1 MENHPTPYAE
11 LNAVLAELVQ
21 SVRRALGDTF
31 VGAYLQGSFAVGDFD
46 QHSDVDF
53 IIAIRD
59 ELSDS
64 QVADLQTTHQR
75 IYGLGSEWA
84 KHLEGSYFPLDV
96 LRHRER
102 RGTALWYLD
111 NGSQTLIPSNH
122 CNTMLVRCV
131 VRDMGV
137 TLAGPSPA
145 TLVDP
150 IPIDALREET
160 RATIREWGREIL
172 DRPEVYANRF
182 YQGYLVL
189 NYARMLHDMMVG
201 RPGSKRAGAE
211 WAKDRFGPAWTDLI
225 DRAWGGRPNP
235 AVSVREAADPAD
247 YERTLEFV
255 RLIIAELELPAGPN
269 EVSVIADAD
278 G

>member
-1 MENHPTPYAE
+1 MNHPTPYSE
-11 LNAVLAELVQ
+11 LNAVLAALVS
-21 SVRRALGDTF
+21 SVQGTLGDTC

-53 IIAIRD
+53 IIAIRH
-59 ELSDS
+59 ELSAT
-64 QVADLQTTHQR
+64 QVAELQAIHQR
-75 IYGLGSEWA
+75 VHSLDSEWA
-84 KHLEGSYFPLDV
+84 KHLEGSYFPLAV

-102 RGTALWYLD
+102 RGTPIWYLD
-111 NGSQTLIPSNH
+111 HGSQTLIPSDH
-122 CNTMLVRCV
+122 CNTLLVRYV
-131 VRDMGV
+131 VREMGV

-150 IPIDALREET
+150 IPVDAVGEET
-160 RATIREWGREIL
+160 RATIRDWGREIL

-189 NYARMLHDMMVG
+189 SYARMLHDLAVR
-201 RPGSKRAGAE
+201 RPGSKCAGAE
-211 WAKDRFGPAWTDLI
+211 WAKTKFGPAWVDLI

-235 AVSVREAADPAD
+235 AVSVREPADPAD

-255 RLIIAELELPAGPN
+255 RLIIAEAELSSGR
-269 EVSVIADAD
+269 SR
-278 G
+278 